1 MLESVSE
8 PVVSIVLPVY
18 NAAATLTE
26 CIESIRAQNLQH
38 FEVIVID
45 DGSVDASQSI
55 LRCWAEAD
63 KRVVLLRQE
72 HRGIVAALNHGMQQA
87 RAPFIARMDA
97 DDVMHPARL
106 QMQYEALS
114 RDPGLDLVAAQV
126 ELFPVN
132 KIQAG
137 YAEYI
142 RWQNAV
148 LSTKDISQEIYV
160 ESPFAHPT
168 VMFRKSVVE
177 RLGAYREG
185 DFPEDYDLWLRLY
198 HAGCR
203 MKKLPVPLL
212 RWRESDYRASRIDQ
226 RYSVEAFD
234 RLRAHYLV
242 QDVRLKTARPIV
254 YWGAGRRTR
263 KRTAWLIE
271 KGYKPRAWIDIDG
284 RKIGNCFAGAQVKEP
299 EWLVR
304 DGGRQAGDNEK
315 PFVLSYVTN
324 HGAKQIIAE
333 QLAGYGYQKGVDF
346 LQIG

>member
-72 HRGIVAALNHGMQQA
+72 HLGIVAALNHGMQQA

-160 ESPFAHPT
+160 ESPFAHP
-168 VMFRKSVVE
+168 
-177 RLGAYREG
+177 
-185 DFPEDYDLWLRLY
+185 
-198 HAGCR
+198 CR
-203 MKKLPVPLL
+203 
-212 RWRESDYRASRIDQ
+212 SR
-226 RYSVEAFD
+226 
-234 RLRAHYLV
+234 
-242 QDVRLKTARPIV
+242 
-254 YWGAGRRTR
+254 
-263 KRTAWLIE
+263 
-271 KGYKPRAWIDIDG
+271 
-284 RKIGNCFAGAQVKEP
+284 
-299 EWLVR
+299 
-304 DGGRQAGDNEK
+304 
-315 PFVLSYVTN
+315 
-324 HGAKQIIAE
+324 
-333 QLAGYGYQKGVDF
+333 
-346 LQIG
+346 